1 MKFILTTFI
10 PFICMLLVSCK
21 PSVSEVYKQNTH
33 TNRDTFLSEL
43 KEGDILFHTSTSS
56 QSSAIQL
63 ATHSVYSHCG
73 LLFHRNANDKN
84 WYVLEAVQPVKWTPL
99 DNWIVRGKAKH
110 LVIKR
115 AVITIKQQDA
125 IKNEALK
132 FLGKNYDYTFEWSD
146 NKIYCSEL
154 VWKAYFNAT
163 GIKLGNLLPLSSFDL
178 KNKQVSKILK
188 ERYGDKIPYT
198 ENVISPNAIFTSDKL
213 TTVYSQ

>member
-1 MKFILTTFI
+1 L
-10 PFICMLLVSCK
+10 
-21 PSVSEVYKQNTH
+21 
-33 TNRDTFLSEL
+33 
-43 KEGDILFHTSTSS
+43 
-56 QSSAIQL
+56 
-63 ATHSVYSHCG
+63 
-73 LLFHRNANDKN
+73 
-84 WYVLEAVQPVKWTPL
+84 TPL

-110 LVIKR
+110 VVIKR
-115 AVITIKQQDA
+115 AAITIKQQDA

-163 GIKLGNLLPLSSFDL
+163 GIKLGNLQPLSSFDL
-178 KNKQVSKILK
+178 KNKQVSKKLK